1 MGKAC
6 APPRR
11 RVHRAASG
19 ILPHPL
25 ARRLNRRGPGCETAV
40 GAPTHRSRIARRLF
54 HPWLRL
60 RPRFLAGEEGSTPWT
75 RPPFTSRPPRGEPG
89 RWTGGEA
96 SMRPTVIAYR
106 LLQPVKERRTSTTS
120 GFDLRSVT
128 RAATLFTF
136 CGRGDSPLAR
146 DEADGPRTTCSGGT
160 TPSPLFP
167 VRAWR
172 TRYELRYHP
181 PRRRL
186 ATPATGGPG
195 SVGRGTERRTR
206 APWMLR
212 EFPSSASLVH
222 PIVTGALSARPG
234 EPSRPNAATDRDPR
248 IAALPRRRTTDWGPG
263 CFPLPTI
270 RRVHIDRSM

>member
-1 MGKAC
+1 M
-6 APPRR
+6 
-11 RVHRAASG
+11 
-19 ILPHPL
+19 
-25 ARRLNRRGPGCETAV
+25 TAV

-54 HPWLRL
+54 HPRLRL

-75 RPPFTSRPPRGEPG
+75 RPPFTSRSPRGEPG
-89 RWTGGEA
+89 LWTGGEA

-146 DEADGPRTTCSGGT
+146 DEADGPRTTCSGGA

-172 TRYELRYHP
+172 TRYVLRTIHLDDVL
-181 PRRRL
+181 RRRL
-186 ATPATGGPG
+186 PVALAAWAEGPSEG
-195 SVGRGTERRTR
+195 SAR
-206 APWMLR
+206 LR
-212 EFPSSASLVH
+212 MMRECPSSATLVH
-222 PIVTGALSARPG
+222 PSSSVRSARGLECPHVRG
-234 EPSRPNAATDRDPR
+234 FHRSRPP
-248 IAALPRRRTTDWGPG
+248 
-263 CFPLPTI
+263 
-270 RRVHIDRSM
+270 